1 MSTGKSLLG
10 LLAGVAVGA
19 TLGVLL
25 APDKGSSTR
34 KKISNKANDYV
45 GDLEGKF
52 NEFADGVT
60 KKFES
65 LRKESAQMAE
75 NGKAKMERAV
85 ADVHIPGR

>member
-34 KKISNKANDYV
+34 KKISQKGNDYV
-45 GDLEGKF
+45 GELESKF
-52 NEFADGVT
+52 NEFADTIT

-65 LRKESAQMAE
+65 VRKESAQLAE
-75 NGKAKMERAV
+75 NGKARMDKTLTEAQ
-85 ADVHIPGR
+85 HIVR